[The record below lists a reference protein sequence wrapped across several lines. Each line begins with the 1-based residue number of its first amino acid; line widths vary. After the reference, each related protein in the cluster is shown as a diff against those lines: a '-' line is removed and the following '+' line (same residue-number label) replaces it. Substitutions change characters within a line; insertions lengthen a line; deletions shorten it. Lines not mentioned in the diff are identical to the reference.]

1 LANQRIAL
9 VDQVVDGY
17 HERLSNTQARFR
29 WQDQSV
35 DGSEAVLGLDRRAAS
50 YTWTVVLI
58 LLLLRVVY
66 LIREILFIFVVALLF
81 AYLLWPLIKLLDRWL
96 PGRSKALALSIVYLS
111 LIGLLIVIG
120 IAIGS
125 RVVLEANALATRAP
139 ELLSRLEQ
147 PAEGIAGPSIQTVKV
162 TVVSTLRKQLVD
174 HSRDILSLLPNAALG
189 VLSHA
194 GSLMFIVLVPIL
206 SFFFLKDGRVIRS
219 SVMGILAEG
228 SRRDMITEI
237 AADLHLLLAQYMRAL
252 VLLAA
257 AAFLAYGVFFFLL
270 GVPFG
275 ILLAAIAFPLEFIPM
290 VGPLAGSAIIM
301 LVAGLSGFHHL
312 FWILGFLAAFRVF
325 QDYVLSPRLLSA
337 GMELHPLVII
347 FGVLAG
353 GYLAGI
359 AGSFLS
365 VPVLA
370 TLRIVYRQL
379 QKEPVDSRLRSPR
392 TGMA

>member
-1 LANQRIAL
+1 M
-9 VDQVVDGY
+9 
-17 HERLSNTQARFR
+17 
-29 WQDQSV
+29 
-35 DGSEAVLGLDRRAAS
+35 LGLDRRAAS

-96 PGRSKALALSIVYLS
+96 PGRSKALALGIVYLS
-111 LIGLLIVIG
+111 LIGLLIVVG

-228 SRRDMITEI
+228 SRRDMITGI

-270 GVPFG
+270 GVPYG
-275 ILLAAIAFPLEFIPM
+275 ILLAAVAFPLEFIPM
-290 VGPLAGSAIIM
+290 VGPLAGSAIIL

-312 FWILGFLAAFRVF
+312 LWILGFLAAFRVF

-379 QKEPVDSRLRSPR
+379 QKEPLDSRLRSPR
-392 TGMA
+392 TGLA